1 MTWIAVKQFLKK
13 AGQFIV
19 DQWLFFLAA
28 VVGVVGFFLGT
39 RGSKAKEVL
48 DLRKEAEKE
57 ERGARTEAKK
67 RTEETMKILNNK
79 MEELNEAEKEA
90 VGDLLKDNAQE
101 FEDKVLENKDKPLSH
116 IVGELAAKH
125 GLTKFE

>member
-19 DQWLFFLAA
+19 DQWLFFLAG
-28 VVGVVGFFLGT
+28 VVGVVGFFLGG

-48 DLRKEAEKE
+48 DIRKEAEKE
-57 ERGARTEAKK
+57 EREARTEAKK
-67 RTEETMKILNNK
+67 RTEETMKILNDK

-90 VGDLLKDNAQE
+90 VGELLKDNAQE
-101 FEDKVLENKDKPLSH
+101 FEDKVLENKDKPLGH
-116 IVGELAAKH
+116 VVGELAAKY
-125 GLTKFE
+125 GLTKIE